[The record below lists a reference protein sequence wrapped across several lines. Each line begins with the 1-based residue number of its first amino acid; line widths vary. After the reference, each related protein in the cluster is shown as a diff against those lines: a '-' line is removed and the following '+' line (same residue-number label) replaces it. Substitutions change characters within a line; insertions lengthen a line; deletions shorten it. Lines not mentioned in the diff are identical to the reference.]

1 MKNWI
6 KEHKKTCILLGT
18 LALVIVIAVIAGM
31 VFGGKKQT
39 DQQEDTATVEK
50 RTLMESVSATGT
62 FVAADEDKVSSDT
75 TGVEVLAVNVEVGD
89 TVSAGDVIA
98 VLDSADLQKNL
109 EDANKSLSDTNEQTQ
124 RTKDSAKRNLE
135 QAGKTRDED
144 LADVD
149 TNISDAYDEWQ
160 SAENNYN
167 ASVTSYQEAVA
178 LADSIADKTSTAYTN
193 ASAQVNTLKRQV
205 DTDRRTADTKK
216 ETYDR
221 LMAQREDS
229 IKRIN
234 DTYQDQVDSYNN
246 TMDSTEDSGK
256 TQKERIEDIQKQM
269 DGTVVKAATSGLVT
283 AVNVEVGDTYNG
295 NVIAVIDNVDSFD
308 ITTEIDEYD
317 INCITV
323 GQEVIIK
330 TNATGDEELS
340 GVVKKVSPIA
350 TGSTSGDLGGS
361 LGGLDLGNIMGSGS
375 SSSFSSGSSKDE
387 VTFTVTIGVTTQ
399 SDKLRIGMT
408 AKLNII
414 LQKNE
419 KVLSVPYNAVQ
430 TDDDGAT
437 YYVQKVTGKQED
449 GSYKTKKIKVDKGI
463 ESDYYTEIINSGL
476 REGDSVIVPATEKQ
490 NSLEDMI
497 NKSGSMGGV

>member
-6 KEHKKTCILLGT
+6 KEHKKMCILLGI
-18 LALVIVIAVIAGM
+18 LALIVVIAVIAGM
-31 VFGGKKQT
+31 VSGGKKQT

-124 RTKDSAKRNLE
+124 RTKDSATRNLE

-167 ASVTSYQEAVA
+167 ASVASYQEAVA

-216 ETYDR
+216 ASYER
-221 LMAQREDS
+221 LTAQREDT

-256 TQKERIEDIQKQM
+256 TQKERIEDIQKQI

-295 NVIAVIDNVDSFD
+295 SVIAVIDNVDSFD

-317 INCITV
+317 INRIAV

-350 TGSTSGDLGGS
+350 TGSTSGDFGGS
-361 LGGLDLGNIMGSGS
+361 LGGLDLGSIMGSG
-375 SSSFSSGSSKDE
+375 SSSFSSGSSKDD
-387 VTFTVTIGVTTQ
+387 VTFTVTIGLTTQ

-419 KVLSVPYNAVQ
+419 NVLSVPYNAVQ
-430 TDDDGAT
+430 TGDGGAT

-449 GSYKTKKIKVDKGI
+449 GSYKTKKITINKGI

-476 REGDSVIVPATEKQ
+476 KEGDSVIVPAAEKQ

-497 NKSGSMGGV
+497 NHSGSMGGV